1 MKPLNKTADMLKAL
15 LRRDWLKLIIWIIG
29 MLAFA
34 ASGAG
39 KMEMAVSGQ
48 AAQQSMYTMFVQNP
62 AMVGL
67 FGPTPIESW
76 QKYSIGPVYG
86 QTMTL
91 ITGITFAIVAIIYVI
106 NRTRK
111 EENDGIAELFGS
123 FQIGKLANTTA
134 VIIEMLV
141 LHIVI
146 AFILAFSIQVQG
158 VAGLDSMNSNLLFA
172 FSSASQGFMWGMIA
186 LFFAQI
192 FPDAGGAK
200 GATFGLLGILYIIR
214 MGTDTQ
220 AVNAGWFNP
229 LSWGNLGFPYAAG
242 YEKWTGVILAFVLA
256 LIMIVIAYVLQ
267 VNRDVNAGYIAESH
281 GRATAPKSLLSIP
294 GLVLRQQ
301 RGMIIGWFIGLF
313 VLGITY
319 GSMFS
324 QMDEFINSNATIK
337 QLFTAS
343 AGSSPSHN
351 AMVASFIV
359 TLFSILAILTSVFAV
374 LIMGR
379 MTSEERKNRQEQLY
393 ALPVSRLL
401 MYFTYAISALV
412 LSALGQFLAILGV
425 YVVQTQSQT
434 PMSFGELMGPGMI
447 YIVAIAFVVGLLC
460 LLAAFVPR
468 ATGAIYAYIAFLLFM
483 SYLGNL
489 LDLPDWIMKLSIFD
503 YIPKI
508 PLDTMDWAPV
518 FGISGLAVVLIVIGF
533 VGYRRRDLIGG

>member
-1 MKPLNKTADMLKAL
+1 MKPLNKTGDMLKAL
-15 LRRDWLKLIIWIIG
+15 LRRDWIKLIIWIIG

-39 KMEMAVSGQ
+39 KMEVAVSGK

-111 EENDGIAELFGS
+111 EENDGVAELFGS

-141 LHIVI
+141 LHMII
-146 AFILAFSIQVQG
+146 ALILAFSIQAQG
-158 VAGLDSMNSNLLFA
+158 VPGLDSLESNLLFA
-172 FSSASQGFMWGMIA
+172 FSAASQGFMWGMIA

-200 GATFGLLGILYIIR
+200 GATFGLLGILYVVR

-220 AVNAGWFNP
+220 AVEAGWFNP
-229 LSWGNLGFPYAAG
+229 LSWGNLGFPFALG
-242 YEKWTGVILAFVLA
+242 YESWLGVALAVVAALVMIVLA
-256 LIMIVIAYVLQ
+256 YLLEVK
-267 VNRDVNAGYIAESH
+267 RDINAGYISEGH
-281 GRATAPKSLLSIP
+281 GRAHAPKTLLSIP

-313 VLGITY
+313 VIGITY

-324 QMDEFINSNATIK
+324 QMDEFINSNATVR
-337 QLFTAS
+337 QLFTAA
-343 AGSSPSHN
+343 AGDSPSHN
-351 AMVASFIV
+351 VLVASFMI
-359 TLFSILAILTSVFAV
+359 TLFSILSILTSVFAV
-374 LIMGR
+374 LMMAR

-393 ALPVSRLL
+393 ALPVSRLK
-401 MYFTYAISALV
+401 MYLTYAISAIV
-412 LSALGQFLAILGV
+412 LSAVGQFLTLFGV
-425 YVVQTQSQT
+425 YIVQSQGKT
-434 PMSFGELMGPGMI
+434 SMSFGEIAGPGMI
-447 YIVAIAFVVGLLC
+447 YLVAIAFVLGLLC
-460 LLAAFVPR
+460 LLIAFLPR
-468 ATGAIYAYIAFLLFM
+468 FTGVIYAYIAFLLFM
-483 SYLGNL
+483 SYLGGM
-489 LDLPDWIMKLSIFD
+489 LDLPDWLMKLSVYD

-508 PLDTMDWAPV
+508 PLKAMEWPPV
-518 FGISGLAVVLIVIGF
+518 VGISSLAIVLIVIGF